1 MENLAVENVLHR
13 EIDVVT
19 AEIKELKRQAQAT
32 AMVYV
37 IEIGRRLKEAKSF
50 LPHGEWSEW
59 LQTEVE
65 FSQSTA
71 INFMKIFEEYGS
83 DQLTL
88 FGAVTN
94 SQTIANLPYTKA
106 LKLIAIPAE
115 EREAFAEEVDAENIS
130 VKELETAIREKKEAQ
145 EKAKQ
150 LEEKVKAMEEATER
164 VSITEAEAKEAKKH
178 VQVLEEELAKA
189 KEETL
194 KEKKKLK
201 KAKANPTLPP
211 EEMNRLR
218 QSIEKETVEKTEK
231 RLKEE
236 LLKAKARAEQA
247 ENEARIASAFAKN
260 AEKEMAEM
268 ENKLKTASPE
278 VTAFKILFD
287 TAQENI
293 KKLKG
298 MLAKLNRTDPETA
311 VKLKNALHALAEYL
325 EQDQ

>member
-115 EREAFAEEVDAENIS
+115 ERESFAEEVDAENIS

-145 EKAKQ
+145 KKAKQ

-164 VSITEAEAKEAKKH
+164 VSIAEAEAEEAKKH

-194 KEKKKLK
+194 KEKQK
-201 KAKANPTLPP
+201 KAKANPKLPP

-231 RLKEE
+231 RLEEE
-236 LLKAKARAEQA
+236 LLKAKDRAEKA
-247 ENEARIASAFAKN
+247 ENEAKLALTFAKN

-268 ENKLKTASPE
+268 KNKLKTARPE
-278 VTAFKILFD
+278 VTEFKILFD

-311 VKLKNALHALAEYL
+311 AKLKNALHALAEYL